1 MGNVIMEASQ
11 INYRGGETKMSVEQ
25 ALKETSGEAA
35 AIAALQEA
43 VGGLQSDKA
52 DLSVVAPAFSAE
64 ASYDVGDIV
73 AYAGVTYRCTNSHE
87 GEWDADDFAATTVAG
102 ELSSLESGLTVQTLT
117 LIFNTDAVT
126 GAYVNAYRV
135 GQMVFVEIEYNPVGG
150 TLVTNTAI
158 LTGLPAPISPYWSIY
173 DGYTTLKI
181 DANGILKYWY
191 PTDTT
196 TLTRRN
202 YSFSYIAA

>member
-102 ELSSLESGLTVQTLT
+102 ELSSLESGLTNLHKIEIIPITAPSNLT
-117 LIFNTDAVT
+117 STA
-126 GAYVNAYRV
+126 
-135 GQMVFVEIEYNPVGG
+135 VGG
-150 TLVTNTAI
+150 NAEIPIEAGYNGNLIIGVYLYVHAQNRGVLGYFNQSTIVNNTIVLLDLNKQIGDSDMNSAHGFALVVKPTN
-158 LTGLPAPISPYWSIY
+158 
-173 DGYTTLKI
+173 
-181 DANGILKYWY
+181 
-191 PTDTT
+191 
-196 TLTRRN
+196 
-202 YSFSYIAA
+202 

>member
-73 AYAGVTYRCTNSHE
+73 AYAGVTYRCTN
-87 GEWDADDFAATTVAG
+87 
-102 ELSSLESGLTVQTLT
+102 
-117 LIFNTDAVT
+117 
-126 GAYVNAYRV
+126 
-135 GQMVFVEIEYNPVGG
+135 
-150 TLVTNTAI
+150 
-158 LTGLPAPISPYWSIY
+158 
-173 DGYTTLKI
+173 
-181 DANGILKYWY
+181 
-191 PTDTT
+191 
-196 TLTRRN
+196 
-202 YSFSYIAA
+202 